1 MNIDIGAQ
9 SDDEQT
15 HFGVNLEEISGFSFR
30 GEQFITL
37 WSKWLLPEARFFFL
51 FLPSSSKI
59 MSVSAKQDSQ
69 KVVSVSVGRVVS
81 LEELM
86 LNDVM
91 TYEQKKDLR
100 EYADLKRKYEV
111 VAREHFELE
120 G

>member
-1 MNIDIGAQ
+1 
-9 SDDEQT
+9 
-15 HFGVNLEEISGFSFR
+15 
-30 GEQFITL
+30 
-37 WSKWLLPEARFFFL
+37 
-51 FLPSSSKI
+51 

-100 EYADLKRKYEV
+100 EYAELKRKYKD
-111 VAREHFELE
+111 VAREHFKLE
-120 G
+120 A